1 MIRTISS
8 HKIVRYGFI
17 GGLSTLIHI
26 TMAFLT
32 IYAISDSIFISN
44 TVGFLC
50 AFGFSYW
57 LQSVLVF
64 KHPLSVH
71 KALKYFVV
79 QFSALLLSMALTYFT
94 PLDNAYLKVLLVVI
108 ILPLCT
114 YVIHH
119 LWTFS
124 KP

>member
-1 MIRTISS
+1 MIQKISS
-8 HKIVRYGFI
+8 HKILRYALI
-17 GGLSTLIHI
+17 GALSTLIHI
-26 TMAFLT
+26 MMAFLT
-32 IYAISDSIFISN
+32 IYYVNDSVFISN
-44 TVGFLC
+44 SVGFLC

-79 QFSALLLSMALTYFT
+79 QFAALLLSMGVSYLA
-94 PLDNAYLKVLLVVI
+94 PLDNTYLKVLLVVI

-114 YVIHH
+114 YAIHH

>member
-1 MIRTISS
+1 MIRKISS

-17 GGLSTLIHI
+17 GALSTLIHI

-44 TVGFLC
+44 SVGFLC

-57 LQSVLVF
+57 LQSVFVF
-64 KHPLSVH
+64 KHALSYH

-79 QFSALLLSMALTYFT
+79 QFAALLLSMAVTYLA

>member
-1 MIRTISS
+1 MIQKISS
-8 HKIVRYGFI
+8 HKILRYALI
-17 GGLSTLIHI
+17 GALSTLIHI

-32 IYAISDSIFISN
+32 IYYVNDSVFISN

-64 KHPLSVH
+64 KHALSYH
-71 KALKYFVV
+71 KALRYFVV
-79 QFSALLLSMALTYFT
+79 QFAALLVSMAVSYLI
-94 PLDNAYLKVLLVVI
+94 PLDNPYLKVLLVVI